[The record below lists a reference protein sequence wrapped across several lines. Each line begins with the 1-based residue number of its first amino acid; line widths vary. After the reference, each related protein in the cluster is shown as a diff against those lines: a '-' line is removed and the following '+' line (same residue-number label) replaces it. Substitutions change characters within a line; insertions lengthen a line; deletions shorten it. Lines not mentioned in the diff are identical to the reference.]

1 MTTFETTIYV
11 HNLKDLILANKA
23 VEIPSELNVHK
34 MGIIPLGRPPKSKGV
49 NIKYKMSDLDL
60 APKTR
65 RRTHVFYASAVS
77 LFARFLQTRFA
88 QTVLKI

>member
-34 MGIIPLGRPPKSKGV
+34 MGIIPLGRPSKPKGV
-49 NIKYKMSDLDL
+49 NKKVVPQLNVE
-60 APKTR
+60 R
-65 RRTHVFYASAVS
+65 
-77 LFARFLQTRFA
+77 
-88 QTVLKI
+88 